1 MSERMKGK
9 MYEGKEGEMKRKNER
24 GRKGGG
30 REGERERERKK
41 KKKDNKT
48 CSKITGHKGKVGRTN
63 VQFCE
68 EIALYKNVPSWPKP
82 LLYASYP
89 PESPP

>member
-1 MSERMKGK
+1 M
-9 MYEGKEGEMKRKNER
+9 KEGERE
-24 GRKGGG
+24 GGG
-30 REGERERERKK
+30 RERGREKER